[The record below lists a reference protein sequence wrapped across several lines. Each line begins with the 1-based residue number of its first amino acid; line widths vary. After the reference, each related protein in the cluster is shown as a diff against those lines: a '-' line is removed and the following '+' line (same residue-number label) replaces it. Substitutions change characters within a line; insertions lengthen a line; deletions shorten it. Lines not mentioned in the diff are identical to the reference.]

1 MKNRGLTMLKYA
13 VLVFFV
19 LVALVPIVVM
29 WMAALKTSNEIFRDP
44 FSLPTVLHWEN
55 LVKAWTVGRFRQYLG
70 NSLIVTIPTVAGVV
84 ALSSLA
90 GYAFG
95 KLKFAGSQAFFYLFL
110 LGLMVPFQSIMIPM
124 YYDLKDLNLLGSYW
138 AMILPATALGLPF
151 GIFLMQAFFRGL
163 PSELADAARVDGCS
177 EAGVLF
183 KIMLPLTG
191 PAVSTLIVFQ
201 FMWTWNAFLMPLLFL
216 NEESLRPISLGLM
229 FFSGRYTLNY
239 GLVAAGIT
247 LATLPLIAVYL
258 VFQRQFM
265 RGLTAG
271 ALKG

>member
-1 MKNRGLTMLKYA
+1 MKNHGVSLMTYA
-13 VLVFFV
+13 VLVFFA
-19 LVALVPIVVM
+19 LVAIVPILVM
-29 WMAALKTSNEIFRDP
+29 WMAALKTSGEIYRDP
-44 FSLPTVLHWEN
+44 FALPTALHWEN
-55 LVKAWTVGRFRQYLG
+55 LAKAWAVGRFRQYLG

-95 KLKFAGSQAFFYLFL
+95 KLKFAGSKFWFYLFL

-124 YYDLKDLNLLGSYW
+124 YYDLQNFDLLGKYW

-163 PSELADAARVDGCS
+163 PAELADAARVDGCS
-177 EAGVLF
+177 EFGVLF

-191 PAVSTLIVFQ
+191 PAVSTLVVFQ

-216 NEESLRPISLGLM
+216 NEETLRPVSLGLM

-239 GLVAAGIT
+239 GLVAAGVT
-247 LATLPLIAVYL
+247 LATLPLIVVYIL
-258 VFQRQFM
+258 FQRQFM